1 MSNFLYI
8 RILFIMNQFQYS
20 TQFLKREQGF
30 FCDIEK
36 PRILEKY
43 VGNVDNVDKKVD
55 GFLWET

>member
-1 MSNFLYI
+1 
-8 RILFIMNQFQYS
+8 MNQFQYS